1 MDCFLKHIEH
11 YDDPGVQGLR
21 GDRFVPFT
29 VLGFSGFNDP
39 PSPKEAQ
46 FLIDVTFELAA
57 PRNTLVVCRNA
68 LPDEERF
75 VDDAEGVLRRVVL
88 PHLAYLRVWRVEPRF
103 YVSETKDRIQLARLL
118 SKYWGV
124 WDGNWLLFDWDSDT
138 LASTQDERP
147 LGQGCDNVSAM
158 RADILYNRTVSV
170 LTYDDVLFD
179 VYAKHTPDRA
189 LGVVRTASEN
199 NGLAITYVQ
208 E

>member
-75 VDDAEGVLRRVVL
+75 VDDAEGVLRRV
-88 PHLAYLRVWRVEPRF
+88 LRNWSVAIAERRG
-103 YVSETKDRIQLARLL
+103 VSPSELAR
-118 SKYWGV
+118 
-124 WDGNWLLFDWDSDT
+124 
-138 LASTQDERP
+138 R
-147 LGQGCDNVSAM
+147 
-158 RADILYNRTVSV
+158 YNRSQSV
-170 LTYDDVLFD
+170 
-179 VYAKHTPDRA
+179 
-189 LGVVRTASEN
+189 
-199 NGLAITYVQ
+199 
-208 E
+208 